1 MNRSFITLIAAATL
15 TSAGL
20 SSAVAD
26 DAAAPNAP
34 AAATARQEQ
43 RQAARD
49 ATPASL
55 PGGIKPK
62 DNQSDNKSIRETF
75 EDLTEASVEENA
87 FDDLVERLVDQ
98 DRNRI
103 GKFAH
108 DHAGDLNAIG
118 QRIKAAWH
126 EKYKDNFEFDA
137 DTDFKDLPVVR
148 GEITDPKQVATH
160 WPVPAV
166 STGPDAEAIQASSRQ
181 EKTRN
186 DNPDLNSNIEKGRE
200 VAIVT
205 IPASHDLPPVN
216 VSLVKELQGYRVDV
230 PNTLTGEQL
239 RDNLVKRM
247 TDVADHPDRWPAER
261 KDAAHYFAHHVMM
274 AVYDVSVPGSDPSRS
289 SDDAAAAGDN
299 AARRRDDSPVGN
311 NR

>member
-1 MNRSFITLIAAATL
+1 MNRSLVSLIAAAIL

-20 SSAVAD
+20 SSALAQNP
-26 DAAAPNAP
+26 APDTP
-34 AAATARQEQ
+34 AADRQDQ
-43 RQAARD
+43 RPAARD
-49 ATPASL
+49 VTPASL
-55 PGGIKPK
+55 PKGIKPK

-75 EDLTEASVEENA
+75 EDLTEAAVEENA
-87 FDDLVERLVDQ
+87 FDDLVERLIDQ

-118 QRIKAAWH
+118 QRIKTAWH

-166 STGPDAEAIQASSRQ
+166 STGADAQAIQASARQ
-181 EKTRN
+181 EKTSN

-205 IPASHDLPPVN
+205 IPASHGLPAVN

-230 PNTLTGEQL
+230 PNTLSAEQL
-239 RDNLVKRM
+239 RDNLVKHM
-247 TDVADHPDRWPAER
+247 TDVADHPDQWPADR
-261 KDAAHYFAHHVMM
+261 RDAADFFAHHVMM
-274 AVYDVSVPGSDPSRS
+274 AVYDVNTPATSDASRIAPSKDNSIPRAEG
-289 SDDAAAAGDN
+289 DARDKDAG
-299 AARRRDDSPVGN
+299 